1 MDFLVDVRP
10 TMFVSKL
17 FDPVLSVTQF
27 FRFSSVLILYSS
39 ITGHLVPTSV
49 AIRFNIWY
57 FWLLAASTL
66 EEAPRLS
73 IDTQCQSATSRC
85 FLFLFFSRSVFLHS
99 AGESSFGHVL
109 TAEVLRTYAHISFS
123 YDVHDITMTDVN
135 TVYRQ
140 ILQALTSR
148 SQYQISIHIPHPKI
162 GNDSLPRPLS
172 QHALGRTCPLPQQR
186 LHQ

>member
-1 MDFLVDVRP
+1 MLPSGLTFG
-10 TMFVSKL
+10 TF
-17 FDPVLSVTQF
+17 
-27 FRFSSVLILYSS
+27 
-39 ITGHLVPTSV
+39 G
-49 AIRFNIWY
+49 
-57 FWLLAASTL
+57 FWQPLHWKRLLAYPLTHSASRPHL
-66 EEAPRLS
+66 GAS
-73 IDTQCQSATSRC
+73 C
-85 FLFLFFSRSVFLHS
+85 FSFSLDRFCFHS

-172 QHALGRTCPLPQQR
+172 QHAPGRTCPLPQQKPR
-186 LHQ
+186 Q